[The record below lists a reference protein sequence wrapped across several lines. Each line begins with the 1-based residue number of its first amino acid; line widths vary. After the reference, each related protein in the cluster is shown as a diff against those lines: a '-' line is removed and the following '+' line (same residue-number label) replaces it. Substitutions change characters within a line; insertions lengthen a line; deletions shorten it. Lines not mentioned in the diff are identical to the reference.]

1 MFEIILEILLIPPT
15 GTGMRF
21 AKKHD
26 HDVEIDA
33 YPSGVH
39 INRSC
44 TDPVK

>member
-1 MFEIILEILLIPPT
+1 
-15 GTGMRF
+15 MRF

-39 INRSC
+39 INRSLH
-44 TDPVK
+44 VKNILYPSVIVYWYNDI